1 MAFTHLHVHSEYSL
15 LDGLIKIDDL
25 VTAVKEQGQSS
36 VALTDHGALYG
47 AYRFYTAAKNAG
59 IKPIIGVETYK
70 AAESRFDKKSG
81 ERDQFHLVLLAKNY
95 TGYKNLIKLVTMA
108 HLEGYYYKPRI
119 DFELLEKYGEGIIAL
134 SGCLNSEIN
143 TQIRHNQPEKAE
155 AILKKYMSVFKDNFY
170 IELQRYN
177 NVDDLELVN
186 KTLVEFSRKFG
197 IPLVA
202 TNDVHYLKKEAA
214 YAQEILLCIQTQH
227 SIHEKN
233 RPLSMIETPEF
244 YLRTEVEM
252 REIFSDYP
260 EALDNTQK
268 VANLCNVEI
277 PSGTWIVPN
286 YPLPKGKTSSG
297 KSG

>member
-119 DFELLEKYGEGIIAL
+119 DFELLEK
-134 SGCLNSEIN
+134 S
-143 TQIRHNQPEKAE
+143 
-155 AILKKYMSVFKDNFY
+155 F
-170 IELQRYN
+170 
-177 NVDDLELVN
+177 
-186 KTLVEFSRKFG
+186 
-197 IPLVA
+197 
-202 TNDVHYLKKEAA
+202 
-214 YAQEILLCIQTQH
+214 
-227 SIHEKN
+227 
-233 RPLSMIETPEF
+233 
-244 YLRTEVEM
+244 
-252 REIFSDYP
+252 
-260 EALDNTQK
+260 
-268 VANLCNVEI
+268 
-277 PSGTWIVPN
+277 PSQ
-286 YPLPKGKTSSG
+286 
-297 KSG
+297 